1 MVVVDILSV
10 GAHSSS
16 VYFLSKTLAELL
28 APWLRC
34 HFTAVLYMYTEPADL
49 HLLEAHVIKLS
60 PLNEDL
66 KRLIVKFVI
75 CETNLC
81 PFKVPKS
88 AVRCFQV

>member
-34 HFTAVLYMYTEPADL
+34 RTAVLYMYTEPADL